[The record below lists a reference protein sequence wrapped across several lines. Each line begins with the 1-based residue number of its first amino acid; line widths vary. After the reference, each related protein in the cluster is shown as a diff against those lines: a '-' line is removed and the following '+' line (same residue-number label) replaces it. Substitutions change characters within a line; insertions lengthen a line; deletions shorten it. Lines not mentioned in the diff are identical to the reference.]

1 MSPHDPSVLWL
12 GGQYVFRLYE
22 RGDRWERVSPDLTTA
37 DPRKMATGGSG
48 AEQHCTIVTLS
59 ESPAKAGVLWA
70 GTDDGN
76 LQVTI
81 DGGKTW
87 TNVAANYTAAG
98 IPRQTWVSSIEPSRF
113 DKNLV
118 YATFDNHMYGDH
130 KTYAAKS
137 SDLGKTWTMMKGGE
151 ELTGFAHRIKEDIVN
166 KDLLFLG
173 TEMGFFASVDG
184 GKEWFRMKNNI
195 PWYALVRDITIHPTS
210 HDLVLATHGR
220 GIIVVD
226 NISPIRNMTGEV
238 INKDVVL
245 FENAPML
252 LRDGEYGGG
261 SFPATGGWNG
271 GNPPN
276 YQPVQYYLK
285 DRVMSGDVRVE
296 ILDKDGKLVQSVP
309 GSKRKG
315 INSVTWNLRMTPPK
329 TIDGA
334 KPGTMESRQ
343 ANFVAPMVMPGDYTV
358 KLVVGN
364 QSYTQPLKLLHD
376 AKGDMTEADR
386 KAQYDAAMKLYNMQN
401 ELAVLVDSLNKEIKL
416 AGDNK
421 EQLKDKKARKLA
433 DDYQLKLE
441 RLRDTLIV
449 TRTKSMF
456 ADEVKLREEIAG
468 IYIAVAGNE
477 AAPSNSQQQR
487 ISELGGTLKKHEET
501 AKQLRDTYH
510 APLLK
515 AYEKENIY
523 IGPKRPGGNTG
534 TGG

>member
-1 MSPHDPSVLWL
+1 
-12 GGQYVFRLYE
+12 
-22 RGDRWERVSPDLTTA
+22 
-37 DPRKMATGGSG
+37 
-48 AEQHCTIVTLS
+48 
-59 ESPAKAGVLWA
+59 
-70 GTDDGN
+70 
-76 LQVTI
+76 
-81 DGGKTW
+81 
-87 TNVAANYTAAG
+87 
-98 IPRQTWVSSIEPSRF
+98 
-113 DKNLV
+113 
-118 YATFDNHMYGDH
+118 
-130 KTYAAKS
+130 
-137 SDLGKTWTMMKGGE
+137 
-151 ELTGFAHRIKEDIVN
+151 
-166 KDLLFLG
+166 
-173 TEMGFFASVDG
+173 
-184 GKEWFRMKNNI
+184 
-195 PWYALVRDITIHPTS
+195 
-210 HDLVLATHGR
+210 
-220 GIIVVD
+220 
-226 NISPIRNMTGEV
+226 
-238 INKDVVL
+238 
-245 FENAPML
+245 
-252 LRDGEYGGG
+252 
-261 SFPATGGWNG
+261 
-271 GNPPN
+271 
-276 YQPVQYYLK
+276 
-285 DRVMSGDVRVE
+285 
-296 ILDKDGKLVQSVP
+296 
-309 GSKRKG
+309 
-315 INSVTWNLRMTPPK
+315 
-329 TIDGA
+329 
-334 KPGTMESRQ
+334 
-343 ANFVAPMVMPGDYTV
+343 MVMPGDYTV

-501 AKQLRDTYH
+501 ATQLRDTYH